1 MTGTNPQETKIEK
14 AAKAVSLCKSPA
26 ITPEQRSA
34 FITAYGADKLRI
46 LEVPVSDTGA
56 EYYDVV
62 AIVPDRATMSQY
74 MKYIDI
80 NPKKAQEILIKQCV
94 KTHLEEVLAD
104 DALFMTTV
112 SLVAELIPIRDGRV
126 KKF

>member
-1 MTGTNPQETKIEK
+1 MNKETKE
-14 AAKAVSLCKSPA
+14 ANLVLCKSPEL
-26 ITPEQRSA
+26 TKEQREA
-34 FITAYGADKLRI
+34 FIKAYGAERLRI
-46 LEVPVSDTGA
+46 LEVPATDSGA
-56 EYYDVV
+56 EYYDVI

-74 MKYIDI
+74 MKYSDV

-94 KTHLEEVLAD
+94 KTHLEEIMAD